1 MKVAIRKFTERG
13 ECLMVNG
20 AFQTSREIFDSTIW
34 TDVVKF
40 RIFFYIYGN
49 AVFAKEGTNVA
60 GIHLNR
66 GQYLRS
72 YRNLQNDLAFK
83 EKRSY
88 KIYPLTTLQR
98 KINEL
103 VQEKRIEIQGT
114 DYGTLF
120 TVVNYDEYQGFER
133 YEKSLVERNRN
144 GTGTVS
150 EQYRNNNKKDKKD
163 KNKNTTSSSN
173 DGVSKVEQNFELLWK
188 LYPRKEGKD
197 VARKAY
203 KRAIK
208 NGATNKAIQDGIVT
222 YRKLVASE
230 GRDKQYIRQ
239 GGTWFNQKGW
249 EDEYQT
255 ELPVDTSEPQ
265 DDGVHLSADQVKEQ
279 QRLQREKV
287 ERQYR
292 LDHPE
297 EFEGEND

>member
-1 MKVAIRKFTERG
+1 MSGGGWISLHKRIRKSFIWTNSDQYKLWSL
-13 ECLMVNG
+13 CLMKANFKDTKVLFNG
-20 AFQTSREIFDSTIW
+20 KEIS
-34 TDVVKF
+34 VS
-40 RIFFYIYGN
+40 
-49 AVFAKEGTNVA
+49 
-60 GIHLNR
+60 R
-66 GQYLRS
+66 GQFITGRDALAS
-72 YRNLQNDLAFK
+72 EFNDGVP
-83 EKRSY
+83 RVHQVVGR
-88 KIYPLTTLQR
+88 TLWRWLHKFEAEQMLSITSNP
-98 KINEL
+98 KYSVITITNW
-103 VQEKRIEIQGT
+103 
-114 DYGTLF
+114 
-120 TVVNYDEYQGFER
+120 DEYQTNDQQLSSSR
-133 YEKSLVERNRN
+133 PS
-144 GTGTVS
+144 TVHQLS
-150 EQYRNNNKKDKKD
+150 TDNNINNTNNK
-163 KNKNTTSSSN
+163 TTSSGN
-173 DGVSKVEQNFELLWK
+173 DGASKVEQNFELLWK

-208 NGATNKAIQDGIVT
+208 NGAKNKAIQDGIVA

-255 ELPVDTSEPQ
+255 EMPVDTSEPQ